1 MIYACMIVLGFII
14 GVISAYFLMKKDTSG
29 TLFVNQNSDGDGEY
43 AFIEFNDD
51 PIIYANEKI
60 ITLEVKSISQK

>member
-1 MIYACMIVLGFII
+1 MIVLGFVI
-14 GVISAYFLMKKDTSG
+14 GVTSAYFLMRKDVSG
-29 TLFVNQNSDGDGEY
+29 TLFVSREGNSDGEY

-51 PIIYANEKI
+51 PIVYANEKI